1 MNYVKKCN
9 KDEEFNMKID
19 AIDYGISE
27 DAEKIDDIKNLI
39 MIVMRNSD
47 KNIAKVIQNFSLS
60 IRKSMQDGSA
70 AHNKWEKTLESLN
83 ASIKE

>member
-1 MNYVKKCN
+1 MQEFFPLQQFIIARHQERIVRTYEHTKIKMNYVKKCN

-47 KNIAKVIQNFSLS
+47 S
-60 IRKSMQDGSA
+60 
-70 AHNKWEKTLESLN
+70 T
-83 ASIKE
+83 